1 MARILR
7 PEFLGF
13 LTRFAKEPQPP
24 PATFLTPRRV
34 EEGKRSK
41 HILYSSCVIGT
52 RLIACTHFPWHL
64 FPRSSL

>member
-7 PEFLGF
+7 LEFLGF

-52 RLIACTHFPWHL
+52 KVNCLHTLPLAFIPQK
-64 FPRSSL
+64 